1 MNMNINMNMNMTMT
15 LCPVR
20 HALYLV
26 ASLTEQNLQ
35 RNDKTSDHHDHHHQ
49 DLPVNSDQKN
59 RELGDEADSVV
70 DRKPDRHF
78 DVEDDDEVNGD
89 GDGDGSVVDRK
100 LDRQLDVEDDV
111 NLI

>member
-1 MNMNINMNMNMTMT
+1 MFPAKDADKEEDRRDEPGQDDHHDHLIMMARLEMNMNMNMTMT

-49 DLPVNSDQKN
+49 DLPVNSD
-59 RELGDEADSVV
+59 
-70 DRKPDRHF
+70 
-78 DVEDDDEVNGD
+78 
-89 GDGDGSVVDRK
+89 
-100 LDRQLDVEDDV
+100 
-111 NLI
+111 

>member
-1 MNMNINMNMNMTMT
+1 MFPAKDADKEEDRRDEPGQDDHHDHLIMMARLEMNMNINMNMNMTMT

-49 DLPVNSDQKN
+49 DLPVNSD
-59 RELGDEADSVV
+59 
-70 DRKPDRHF
+70 
-78 DVEDDDEVNGD
+78 
-89 GDGDGSVVDRK
+89 
-100 LDRQLDVEDDV
+100 
-111 NLI
+111 

>member
-1 MNMNINMNMNMTMT
+1 MNMNINMNMSMTMT

-49 DLPVNSDQKN
+49 DLPVDSDQKN

-70 DRKPDRHF
+70 DRKPGRLSQGGG
-78 DVEDDDEVNGD
+78 DVGDEGGDSDDGD
-89 GDGDGSVVDRK
+89 DGDGS
-100 LDRQLDVEDDV
+100 
-111 NLI
+111 IW